1 MEAEGCTGG
10 SSRTPWAREDAAS
23 AGFGTVRPRVQ
34 IPSLRPISD
43 SKPCTPIV
51 DHYSQMCSSAIAPS
65 CHLANVT
72 IRLPFS
78 SSPTTQVQSPGTS
91 IDWVDLV
98 QFHGVTY
105 VADWTLRGRP
115 IQQGDLGSRD

>member
-1 MEAEGCTGG
+1 M
-10 SSRTPWAREDAAS
+10 
-23 AGFGTVRPRVQ
+23 
-34 IPSLRPISD
+34 
-43 SKPCTPIV
+43 
-51 DHYSQMCSSAIAPS
+51 APS

-115 IQQGDLGSRD
+115 IQQGDLGLATNVAIANLLARTSRNRRAGAARQLVASQVGA

>member
-1 MEAEGCTGG
+1 MRVSSGIRRFAPVWVGVALGAACQG
-10 SSRTPWAREDAAS
+10 S
-23 AGFGTVRPRVQ
+23 
-34 IPSLRPISD
+34 
-43 SKPCTPIV
+43 
-51 DHYSQMCSSAIAPS
+51 
-65 CHLANVT
+65 
-72 IRLPFS
+72 
-78 SSPTTQVQSPGTS
+78 GTS